1 MSFYHLEM
9 ANSYPIV
16 KCFIKSCPYLLQARE
31 SSTKKKPQRIPG
43 REDEPSGQSS
53 RGKLNLNRKKGTA
66 SVTAADWV
74 SEPFDAVLV
83 RLGGKDCTN

>member
-1 MSFYHLEM
+1 M
-9 ANSYPIV
+9 PI
-16 KCFIKSCPYLLQARE
+16 FITSQRVVNKEKNPKE
-31 SSTKKKPQRIPG
+31 SLA
-43 REDEPSGQSS
+43 EDEPSGQSS

-83 RLGGKDCTN
+83 RLGGKDCTI